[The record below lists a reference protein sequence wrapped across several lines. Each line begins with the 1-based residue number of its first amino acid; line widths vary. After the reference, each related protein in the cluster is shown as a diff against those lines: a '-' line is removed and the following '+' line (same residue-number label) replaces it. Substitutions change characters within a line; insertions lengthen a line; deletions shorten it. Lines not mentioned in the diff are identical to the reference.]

1 VSELPEP
8 ELRIICDERERASG
22 VPQELLELGVVVDFS
37 QLKLG
42 DYILSPSTAVERKSV
57 RDFVSSLYDGRLFN
71 QVNELTK
78 SYPNAFVLVEG
89 DPGEISMISRNPR
102 SYYGAMA
109 ALTLTFNA
117 KTLFTPSPADT
128 ALALTAMASRLIRGE
143 GARPPIIYQAPLKSV
158 ELHKEQV
165 YIVASLPGVGPSL
178 AKRLLDRFGTP
189 RGVFAATVPQL
200 AMVPGVGRA
209 RAEKIAKTL
218 TSPFKGISE
227 ESQPSLDERVG
238 SGSQADS

>member
-1 VSELPEP
+1 MSEPQ
-8 ELRIICDERERASG
+8 LRIVCDERERASG

-109 ALTLTFNA
+109 ALTLTFNV

-128 ALALTAMASRLIRGE
+128 ALALAAMATRLIRGD

-165 YIVASLPGVGPSL
+165 YMVAALPGVGPSL

-189 RGVFAATVPQL
+189 RGVFMATVPQL
-200 AMVPGVGRA
+200 AMVPGVGRI
-209 RAEKIAKTL
+209 RAERIVKTL

-227 ESQPSLDERVG
+227 ESQPSLDEKG
-238 SGSQADS
+238 DAGAQADS

>member
-1 VSELPEP
+1 LTEAR
-8 ELRIICDERERASG
+8 LRIVCDERERASG
-22 VPQELLELGVVVDFS
+22 VPQELLELGVAVDFS

-57 RDFVSSLYDGRLFN
+57 MDFVSSLYDGRLFN

-78 SYPNAFVLVEG
+78 TFPNAFVLVEG
-89 DPGEISMISRNPR
+89 DPGEISMISRNPK

-128 ALALTAMASRLIRGE
+128 ALALEAMAARLSRKGE
-143 GARPPIIYQAPLKSV
+143 ARPSIIYQAPLKSA
-158 ELHKEQV
+158 ELHKQQV
-165 YIVASLPGVGPSL
+165 YVVSSLPGVGSNL
-178 AKRLLDRFGTP
+178 AKRLLERFGTP
-189 RGVFAATVPQL
+189 RGVFAAGVPQL

-209 RAEKIAKTL
+209 RAEKIVKAL
-218 TSPFKGISE
+218 TSPFKGVPA
-227 ESQPSLDERVG
+227 ESQPSLDEG
-238 SGSQADS
+238 EAGGLQAKG

>member
-1 VSELPEP
+1 MAEQK
-8 ELRIICDERERASG
+8 LRIVCDERERASG
-22 VPQELLELGVVVDFS
+22 VPQELMELGVEVDFS

-78 SYPNAFVLVEG
+78 TFANAFVLVEG

-109 ALTLTFNA
+109 ALTLTFNV

-128 ALALTAMASRLIRGE
+128 ALALAAMAGRLSKKGE
-143 GARPPIIYQAPLKSV
+143 GKPTVIYQPPPKSV
-158 ELHKEQV
+158 ELHKAQIYMV
-165 YIVASLPGVGPSL
+165 SSIPGVGPNL
-178 AKRLLDRFGTP
+178 AKRLLERFGTP
-189 RGVFAATVPQL
+189 RGVFSASVPQL

-209 RAEKIAKTL
+209 RAEKIAKAL
-218 TSPFKGISE
+218 TSSFKGVVE
-227 ESQPSLDERVG
+227 EAGPSLDQGEEGLRTET
-238 SGSQADS
+238 

>member
-1 VSELPEP
+1 VSEVP
-8 ELRIICDERERASG
+8 ELRIVCDERERASG
-22 VPQELLELGVVVDFS
+22 VPQELLELGVAVDFS

-57 RDFVSSLYDGRLFN
+57 RDFVSSLYDGRLFD

-109 ALTLTFNA
+109 ALTLTFNV

-128 ALALTAMASRLIRGE
+128 ALALTAMASRLTKGE

-165 YIVASLPGVGPSL
+165 YIIASLPGVGPGL

-189 RGVFAATVPQL
+189 RAVFTATVPQL
-200 AMVPGVGRA
+200 SMVRGVGRV
-209 RAEKIAKTL
+209 RAEKIVKAL

-227 ESQPSLDERVG
+227 ESQPSLDDKGG
-238 SGSQADS
+238 SDPSADS